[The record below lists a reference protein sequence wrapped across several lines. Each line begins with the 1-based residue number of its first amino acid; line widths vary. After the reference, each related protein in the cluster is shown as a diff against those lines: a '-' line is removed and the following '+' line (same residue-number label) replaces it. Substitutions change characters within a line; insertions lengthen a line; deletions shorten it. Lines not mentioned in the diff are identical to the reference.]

1 VHTQIV
7 SHVTPLLER
16 TDGTH
21 QVTMHLHPEQ
31 LGGVRV
37 EVTLQ
42 RGEVSMH
49 LRADTEAGHAALR
62 DGLPALRT
70 QLEAAGVSAGTLDL
84 SDWTGTQQGPPDTP
98 NRQAPATPFH
108 LDPLTTDPESTIETG
123 TDAGL
128 DVRI

>member
-1 VHTQIV
+1 
-7 SHVTPLLER
+7 
-16 TDGTH
+16 
-21 QVTMHLHPEQ
+21 
-31 LGGVRV
+31 
-37 EVTLQ
+37 
-42 RGEVSMH
+42 MH
-49 LRADTEAGHAALR
+49 LRAETQAGHAALR

-98 NRQAPATPFH
+98 DRQAPASPFR

-123 TDAGL
+123 DDAGL